1 MQAAVKR
8 SLGILQAGRAPEE
21 MSDTFQDYNQ
31 LFIELL
37 GEKTFDYRHWPVLD
51 GIFPDSIHA
60 ADAWLITGSRHG
72 AYENHDWI
80 PPLEQFVRDVFAA
93 QIPMVGIC
101 FGHQL
106 IAQALGGKVEKF
118 SGGWS
123 VGRVEYDLDEQVFGA
138 TGLLQDVGATDSK
151 TALIAYHQDQVIEPP
166 DSARTVGST
175 SFCKHAALV
184 YGEDILTIQPHPE
197 FDQYYVDGLLNTRGA
212 ALPAQILTQAKESLQ
227 HPLERENVASTLRRF
242 LERPSS

>member
-1 MQAAVKR
+1 MQAANR

-31 LFIELL
+31 LFIDLL
-37 GEKTFDYRHWPVLD
+37 GEKSFDYRHWPVLD
-51 GIFPDSIHA
+51 GVFPDSIHA

-72 AYENHDWI
+72 VYENHDWI
-80 PPLEQFVRDVFAA
+80 APLEQFVRDSFAA

-106 IAQALGGKVEKF
+106 IAQALGGRVEKF

-138 TGLLQDVGATDSK
+138 PVLLQEDGAKDSK

-166 DSARTVGST
+166 ASARTVGST
-175 SFCKHAALV
+175 NFCKHAALV
-184 YGEDILTIQPHPE
+184 YGDDILTIQPHPE
-197 FDQYYVDGLLNTRGA
+197 FDRYFVDGLLATRGA
-212 ALPAQILTQAKESLQ
+212 TLPEQILTHAKESL
-227 HPLERENVASTLRRF
+227 HCPLERENVANTLRRF
-242 LERPSS
+242 LERTIT